1 MAQRREEVGRDT
13 EGRYRRYLGWK
24 QGNGRLVQHL
34 FRLGRD
40 KEQAER
46 RNRRLEE
53 LWACVEARH
62 GRLRDNNETT
72 DATARWDEV
81 TLSIGAAVARG
92 ENVCTVALPSWVEGK
107 PTEQQ
112 LLWLYLLQRDFPGF
126 TLRLPDTA
134 SVGPT
139 VKSLMDRAEKV
150 EQGAALE
157 AQIFR
162 AVAGASAPASGQTLH
177 QALDAFSLYVAQC
190 HKTADGRPNP
200 TCRLHQRQTK
210 QIKEHQAD
218 MPLSAFGLA
227 EIEALV
233 NYWRN
238 RPLSQDGE
246 PYAPDSVRDVIKR
259 IKEFVRWLH
268 RAPAFQWRKPE
279 DLEWGY
285 IRIPRNPVE
294 DDLPDELPTY
304 TIPELETLYE
314 YASPFERL
322 CMLLALNCGF
332 GQDMILTLQ
341 KKSIKGDYIKRKR
354 YKTGVDGEWKLW
366 PETKAG
372 IAWMLAR
379 HKGEVSSLLV
389 TRAGKTIECIT
400 PGGNRAQQIANA
412 WKGLTA
418 RIKKKDF
425 PAFPVL
431 SFNKL
436 KKTASSEVRKIA
448 GGEVAGLFLCH
459 GQVVE
464 DDLLEEYAARHFPPV
479 HEAID
484 AWRVK
489 LAGMFAKV
497 ADPFP
502 ASDKKSNPSLSLGT
516 IRRMREMKAQGY
528 TVAKI
533 AEECGTCT
541 ETVRRYLRQA

>member
-1 MAQRREEVGRDT
+1 
-13 EGRYRRYLGWK
+13 
-24 QGNGRLVQHL
+24 
-34 FRLGRD
+34 
-40 KEQAER
+40 
-46 RNRRLEE
+46 
-53 LWACVEARH
+53 
-62 GRLRDNNETT
+62 
-72 DATARWDEV
+72 
-81 TLSIGAAVARG
+81 
-92 ENVCTVALPSWVEGK
+92 
-107 PTEQQ
+107 
-112 LLWLYLLQRDFPGF
+112 
-126 TLRLPDTA
+126 
-134 SVGPT
+134 
-139 VKSLMDRAEKV
+139 V

-162 AVAGASAPASGQTLH
+162 AIAGAAAPASGQTLH
-177 QALDAFSLYVAQC
+177 KALDAFSKNIAER

-218 MPLSAFGLA
+218 MPLGSFGLE
-227 EIEALV
+227 EIDSLV

-238 RPLSQDGE
+238 RPLTKFGT
-246 PYAPDSVRDVIKR
+246 PAAPDTVRDVIKR

-268 RAPAFQWRKPE
+268 RSPTFEWRKPE
-279 DLEWGY
+279 DLEWGR

-304 TIPELETLYE
+304 TIPELEILYE

-322 CMLLALNCGF
+322 NMLLALNCGF
-332 GQDMILTLQ
+332 GQAEILTLQ
-341 KKSIKGDYIKRKR
+341 KKSIKGDYIKRRR
-354 YKTGVDGEWKLW
+354 YKTGVYGEWKLW

-372 IAWMLAR
+372 IDWMLVR

-389 TRAGKTIECIT
+389 TRAGTAIAYIT
-400 PGGNRAQQIANA
+400 AEGNRAQHIANA
-412 WKGLTA
+412 WMGLTA

-425 PAFPVL
+425 PTFPEL

-436 KKTASSEVRKIA
+436 KKTASTEIRKIA
-448 GGEVAGLFLCH
+448 GGEVAGLFVCH

-479 HEAID
+479 HEAIE
-484 AWRVK
+484 AWRLK

-502 ASDKKSNPSLSLGT
+502 ASDKKSNPSVSLGT

-528 TVAKI
+528 KVAKI
-533 AEECGTCT
+533 AEECEVTE
-541 ETVRRYLRQA
+541 ETVRRYLKQA

>member
-1 MAQRREEVGRDT
+1 
-13 EGRYRRYLGWK
+13 
-24 QGNGRLVQHL
+24 
-34 FRLGRD
+34 
-40 KEQAER
+40 
-46 RNRRLEE
+46 
-53 LWACVEARH
+53 
-62 GRLRDNNETT
+62 
-72 DATARWDEV
+72 
-81 TLSIGAAVARG
+81 LSIGAAVARG
-92 ENVCTVALPSWVEGK
+92 ETVCTVALPSGVEGK

-126 TLRLPDTA
+126 TLRLPATT

-157 AQIFR
+157 GKIFR
-162 AVAGASAPASGQTLH
+162 AVAGAPAPACGQTLH
-177 QALDAFSLYVAQC
+177 QALDAFSLYVAEC

-218 MPLSAFGLA
+218 MSLSAFGLA

-268 RAPAFQWRKPE
+268 RSPFQWRKPE

-341 KKSIKGDYIKRKR
+341 KKSIKGDYIK
-354 YKTGVDGEWKLW
+354 
-366 PETKAG
+366 
-372 IAWMLAR
+372 
-379 HKGEVSSLLV
+379 
-389 TRAGKTIECIT
+389 
-400 PGGNRAQQIANA
+400 
-412 WKGLTA
+412 
-418 RIKKKDF
+418 
-425 PAFPVL
+425 
-431 SFNKL
+431 
-436 KKTASSEVRKIA
+436 
-448 GGEVAGLFLCH
+448 
-459 GQVVE
+459 
-464 DDLLEEYAARHFPPV
+464 
-479 HEAID
+479 
-484 AWRVK
+484 
-489 LAGMFAKV
+489 
-497 ADPFP
+497 
-502 ASDKKSNPSLSLGT
+502 
-516 IRRMREMKAQGY
+516 
-528 TVAKI
+528 
-533 AEECGTCT
+533 
-541 ETVRRYLRQA
+541 